1 MVLAIDTVP
10 PKISP
15 SLPIKVLVLS
25 DTNPEVLPPNEQM
38 EDLYSQNTEKKSR
51 LEQALKI
58 LRSNQVLVKLND
70 EFNESVLMKF
80 KRDLKDNQKEA
91 VKFITDY
98 FDDILKDKVPATNL
112 INLNKF

>member
-51 LEQALKI
+51 LAQALTI
-58 LRSNQVLVKLND
+58 LRSNQVLVRLND
-70 EFNESVLMKF
+70 EFNWECT
-80 KRDLKDNQKEA
+80 NEAQKGLER
-91 VKFITDY
+91 
-98 FDDILKDKVPATNL
+98 
-112 INLNKF
+112 